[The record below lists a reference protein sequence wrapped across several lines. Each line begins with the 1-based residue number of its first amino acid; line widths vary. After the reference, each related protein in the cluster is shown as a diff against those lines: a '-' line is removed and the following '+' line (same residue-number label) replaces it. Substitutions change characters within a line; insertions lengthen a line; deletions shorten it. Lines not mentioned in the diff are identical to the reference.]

1 MDLSWIYFSGPVNYS
16 SFINTGTVEYAVK
29 SGLFL
34 SRFALTFVDV
44 KKYSVSIMTLLKH
57 PRVN

>member
-29 SGLFL
+29 TSVFL
-34 SRFALTFVDV
+34 SILALTFVDV
-44 KKYSVSIMTLLKH
+44 KKYLV
-57 PRVN
+57 